1 MHTFVMAPQKK
12 RKKEKKEIKKER
24 KEKKSLMG
32 PSWGFFSFLSPSA
45 MEIRAG
51 QRPPRSKPEDQ
62 TSLSASTGLLG
73 KCWKVFFRQTME
85 KNKDMMMMKNKKN
98 KIKN

>member
-1 MHTFVMAPQKK
+1 
-12 RKKEKKEIKKER
+12 
-24 KEKKSLMG
+24 
-32 PSWGFFSFLSPSA
+32 

-73 KCWKVFFRQTME
+73 KCWKVFFNENME
-85 KNKDMMMMKNKKN
+85 KKINKDKMMKKKN
-98 KIKN
+98 GRESIFFYTCRRNFQVQSCGQAMAPEMLLQRGGCSTVSDIFIYFPPQL

>member
-1 MHTFVMAPQKK
+1 
-12 RKKEKKEIKKER
+12 
-24 KEKKSLMG
+24 
-32 PSWGFFSFLSPSA
+32 

-73 KCWKVFFRQTME
+73 KCWKVFFNENME
-85 KNKDMMMMKNKKN
+85 KKINKDKMMKKKMEEN
-98 KIKN
+98 QSSSTPVVAISRSKAVGKPWLQRCSFKEGGAPQ